1 MTLIYDL
8 PDYTKEVA
16 YVSTK
21 PVDYKPS
28 INDAGDEI
36 SFDAKISALSSQHED
51 SFFRLK
57 ITVWD
62 TNPSSPYSVPL
73 TALSH
78 PIKVISKPINQ
89 RKNKKS
95 DSSTTRRR
103 SSKTASS
110 SPAGQDKASPKE
122 ISVQSANCETN
133 DRLEKIEIRQQ
144 QTIHLLHQILSRTL
158 TPEPPPNIISVT
170 NYPLV
175 SSSPEE
181 PEQEFRPTKRIKQEK
196 SIPQFMV
203 ADNRRPVVEEFENIF
218 YTMLQAYSIMTSQDK
233 ASVIGRLLRS
243 LTHKDNQ
250 QLDELFDS
258 LRTGGVDHYLAN
270 FPYPGFLAPSES
282 IALPFIPD
290 DIYDS

>member
-8 PDYTKEVA
+8 PEYNKEVA

-62 TNPSSPYSVPL
+62 PNPSSPYSVPL

-89 RKNKKS
+89 RKNKKTETG
-95 DSSTTRRR
+95 SSRRR
-103 SSKTASS
+103 SNKSSTS
-110 SPAGQDKASPKE
+110 SPPLGQDKPATPPKE
-122 ISVQSANCETN
+122 ACLSSCEAT
-133 DRLEKIEIRQQ
+133 DRLEKLELQQQ
-144 QTIHLLHQILSRTL
+144 QTLHLLHQIVSRT
-158 TPEPPPNIISVT
+158 EAT
-170 NYPLV
+170 NGLSYPV
-175 SSSPEE
+175 ISSPEDT
-181 PEQEFRPTKRIKQEK
+181 EFRPAKRIKQEK
-196 SIPQFMV
+196 TMSHYMV
-203 ADNRRPVVEEFENIF
+203 PDNMHRPIVEDFEHIF
-218 YTMLQAYSIMTSQDK
+218 YTMLQAYSLMSSQDK
-233 ASVIGRLLRS
+233 VSVIGRLLRS
-243 LTHKDNQ
+243 LSHKDNEK
-250 QLDELFDS
+250 LEELFDN
-258 LRTGGVDHYLAN
+258 LRTGGVDNYLSS
-270 FPYPGFLAPSES
+270 FPYSSGFLAPSENL
-282 IALPFIPD
+282 AMPFLPE

>member
-62 TNPSSPYSVPL
+62 TSPSSPYSVPL

-89 RKNKKS
+89 RKSKKS
-95 DSSTTRRR
+95 DSSTRRR
-103 SSKTASS
+103 SSKTSSS
-110 SPAGQDKASPKE
+110 SPAGQDKSSPKE
-122 ISVQSANCETN
+122 IPVQSLSNCETN
-133 DRLEKIEIRQQ
+133 DRLEKIEIQQQ
-144 QTIHLLHQILSRTL
+144 QTIHLLHQILSRSFSS
-158 TPEPPPNIISVT
+158 EPPNPMSMSH
-170 NYPLV
+170 YPLV

-181 PEQEFRPTKRIKQEK
+181 PDQEFRPAKRIKQEK
-196 SIPQFMV
+196 SMAQFMV
-203 ADNRRPVVEEFENIF
+203 PDTRRPVVEEFENIF
-218 YTMLQAYSIMTSQDK
+218 YTMLQAYSLMTSQDK

-250 QLDELFDS
+250 QLEELFDG

-282 IALPFIPD
+282 ITLPFIPD